1 MPKINKMGLRRQ
13 IWLGFISLLAI
24 IFIISAIA
32 FYRLLQLQ
40 QQATDIADYAQ
51 PAMLSALRIKE
62 RIEATSKLMGLYII
76 NKSPQDE
83 IQLNNS
89 IDKLQQEISQYSEL
103 PAVQDNPAMQAEVQT
118 LQAQVAEFVQH
129 QKQIDFL
136 NKNMIENYP
145 GLKIANTEVNPRHN
159 QVMQIFRIMINSEMQ
174 ESPSRQRRAFLQEL
188 NDLRQAWMSSVALF
202 RTFLSNPNEGS
213 IEQISLFIEQAQKY
227 LNEVNERAELFTF
240 EQEEGIASLNE
251 IAGQYFFNMNQV
263 FETYRQNRWR
273 EDVTLIREKIS
284 PLSQQI
290 GQQIDAMITLQ
301 KSAVSQGNRELVTKT
316 GASITYIIIALVA
329 ALVVGLFAARFTS
342 KQINNAVQ
350 SINTILSNILNGN
363 FSNHMDENRGG
374 DIGRLAVTVNQFNQQ
389 LKEIISEIQGS
400 VSHLQH
406 TSGNLTQVT
415 QTTASNIMQQN
426 HETEMVATAA
436 EQMSSTSHEVAQ
448 NTASAADSAKKAD
461 TDAQAGSQKS
471 QTAMKGIQHLVQ
483 NLNNSA
489 QVIQTLQEDTGNI
502 SMVLDVISEISE
514 QTNLLALNAAI
525 EAARAGDQ
533 GRGFAVVA
541 DEVRTLASRTQ
552 QSTEQIKEAIKR
564 LQSGA
569 ENAVSAMKSSIDE
582 ANSNSDQVSDVAA
595 ALEQIKNEIVNINSV
610 LTQVASAS
618 EQQSAT
624 ANEIASSISSIS
636 HISEKTSENTASLQ
650 QAESDLVQVTQSL
663 DRVVSVFRAG
673 NS

>member
-1 MPKINKMGLRRQ
+1 MLKINKMGLRRQ
-13 IWLGFISLLAI
+13 IWLGFISLLII

-83 IQLNNS
+83 SRLNDS
-89 IDKLQQEISQYSEL
+89 IAQLQQEISEYREL
-103 PAVQDNPAMQAEVQT
+103 PAVQDNPVMQEEVQA
-118 LQAQVAEFVQH
+118 LQALVAEFVQH
-129 QKQIDFL
+129 QQQIDFL

-174 ESPSRQRRAFLQEL
+174 ESPSRQRRAFLQEI

-213 IEQISLFIEQAQKY
+213 IEQINLFIEQAQKH
-227 LNEVNERAELFTF
+227 LDDVNERAELFTF
-240 EQEEGIASLNE
+240 EQEEGIAELNQ

-263 FETYRQNRWR
+263 FETYRQDRWR

-284 PLSQQI
+284 PLSERI
-290 GQQIDAMITLQ
+290 SQQIDAMITLQ
-301 KSAVSQGNRELVTKT
+301 KDAVSQGNRELVTKT

-329 ALVVGLFAARFTS
+329 ALAVGVFAARFTS

-350 SINTILSNILNGN
+350 SINTILNNILNGN
-363 FSNHMDENRGG
+363 FSNHMNEDRGG
-374 DIGRLAVTVNQFNQQ
+374 DIGRLAVTINQFNQQ
-389 LKEIISEIQGS
+389 LKQIIGEIQGS
-400 VSHLQH
+400 VGHLQH
-406 TSGNLTQVT
+406 TSGNLTQIT

-448 NTASAADSAKKAD
+448 NTASAADSAQKAD

-471 QTAMKGIQHLVQ
+471 QAAMNGIRKLVQ

-502 SMVLDVISEISE
+502 SVVLDVISEISE

-569 ENAVSAMKSSIDE
+569 ENAVNAMKSSIDE
-582 ANSNSDQVSDVAA
+582 ANSNSDQVSDVAD
-595 ALEQIKNEIVNINSV
+595 ALEQIKNEIININSV

-624 ANEIASSISSIS
+624 ANEIANSISSIS

-663 DRVVSVFRAG
+663 DRVVSVFRAD

>member
-1 MPKINKMGLRRQ
+1 MLNIKKMGLKSQ
-13 IWLGFISLLAI
+13 IWLGFISLLII
-24 IFIISAIA
+24 IFIVSAIA

-40 QQATDIADYAQ
+40 QQATDIADYSQ

-83 IQLNNS
+83 SQLNNS
-89 IDKLQQEISQYSEL
+89 IAQLQDEISQYREL
-103 PAVQDNPAMQAEVQT
+103 PAVQSNPVMQDEVQS
-118 LQAQVAEFVQH
+118 LQSLVAEFVQH
-129 QKQIDFL
+129 QQQIDFL
-136 NKNMIENYP
+136 NKNTIENYP
-145 GLKIANTEVNPRHN
+145 GLKISNAEINPRHQ

-174 ESPSRQRRAFLQEL
+174 EAPTHQRRAFLQQI

-202 RTFLSNPNEGS
+202 RNFLSIPNES
-213 IEQISLFIEQAQKY
+213 TIEQISLFIEQAQKY
-227 LNEVNERAELFTF
+227 LSDVNQKVELFTF
-240 EQEEGIASLNE
+240 EQEEGIAELNE
-251 IAGQYFFNMNQV
+251 IAGEYFFHMNQV

-273 EDVTLIREKIS
+273 EDVTLIREKIN
-284 PLSQQI
+284 PLSERISQQI
-290 GQQIDAMITLQ
+290 DDMITLQ
-301 KSAVSQGNRELVTKT
+301 KDAVTRGNSELVAKT
-316 GASITYIIIALVA
+316 GASITYISIALIA

-342 KQINNAVQ
+342 KQINSTVQ
-350 SINTILSNILNGN
+350 SIHTILNNILNGN
-363 FSNHMDENRGG
+363 FANHMDENRGG

-389 LKEIISEIQGS
+389 LKEIIGEIQGS
-400 VSHLQH
+400 VTHLQH

-436 EQMSSTSHEVAQ
+436 EEMSASSQEVAQ
-448 NTASAADSAKKAD
+448 NTASAADSAQKANAD
-461 TDAQAGSQKS
+461 VQAGSQKS
-471 QTAMKGIQHLVQ
+471 QAAMNGIKHLVQ
-483 NLNNSA
+483 NLNNSS
-489 QVIQTLQEDTGNI
+489 QVIQTLQEDTSNI
-502 SMVLDVISEISE
+502 SLVLDVISEISE

-552 QSTEQIKEAIKR
+552 QSTEQIKDAIKR

-569 ENAVSAMKSSIDE
+569 ENAVNAMNSSINE
-582 ANSNSDQVSDVAA
+582 ANSNSDQVSEVSN
-595 ALEQIKNEIVNINSV
+595 ALEQIKNEIMNINSV

-624 ANEIASSISSIS
+624 ANEIANSISSIS
-636 HISEKTSENTASLQ
+636 HISEKTAENTDSLQ
-650 QAESDLVQVTQSL
+650 QAESDLAQVAQSL
-663 DRVVSVFRAG
+663 DRVVSVFRAD